1 MNSNEKKMF
10 PLIVKANGYTFLVS
24 RKVKVV
30 TRNWKHVL
38 TPESESEIVSEFKA
52 KGYSKPV
59 VRLDTKRIYVRRG

>member
-1 MNSNEKKMF
+1 MLSESRMF

-24 RKVKVV
+24 RKVKVI

-38 TPESESEIVSEFKA
+38 APESENEIVSEFKA

-59 VRLDTKRIYVRRG
+59 VRLDTKRIYMRRS